1 MIAWDLLLQHSTL
14 PDNSIAWDHLQSSCG
29 EITPIFELVAE
40 ATTGTLTIEMATLD
54 LVLTPSQGSMDLTGS
69 NSTLTMETTNGNLQ
83 QIHCG

>member
-1 MIAWDLLLQHSTL
+1 MIAWEWLLQHSTL

-40 ATTGTLTIEMATLD
+40 ATTGSLTIEMATLD
-54 LVLTPSQGSMDLTGS
+54 LVLTPSLGSMDLAAT
-69 NSTLTMETTNGNLQ
+69 NSTLTMEATNGDLQ